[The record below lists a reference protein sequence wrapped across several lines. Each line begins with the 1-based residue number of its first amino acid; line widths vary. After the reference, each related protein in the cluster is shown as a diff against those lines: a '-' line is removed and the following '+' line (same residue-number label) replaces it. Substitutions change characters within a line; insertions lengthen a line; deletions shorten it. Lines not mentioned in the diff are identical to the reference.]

1 MIRDLYA
8 EVMALV
14 TGHEGSPHDGRF
26 KSWVKQ
32 VTSIDELATGG
43 YAFVGP
49 FLATGTVDVSTPMV
63 LVTATT
69 RGSQK
74 YHTTTYNVLLLNQ
87 EGDLAITDIA
97 TTDKERGWAL
107 RIRAQVADL
116 VEMVQGNKHNPLAA
130 FTDEE
135 LLAEIHRRNL

>member
-1 MIRDLYA
+1 MT
-8 EVMALV
+8 LV
-14 TGHEGSPHDGRF
+14 TDHEGSPHDGRF

-49 FLATGTVDVSTPMV
+49 FVDTGTVDVSTPMV
-63 LVTATT
+63 LIAATA

-87 EGDLAITDIA
+87 AGDLAITDIA

-116 VEMVQGNKHNPLAA
+116 VEMAQGNNPNLLAV